1 MSRKKHKGLFVS
13 ILLATIFMVAFGGT
27 FFLFSEQSQKQSA
40 QNLTVVTSFYP
51 MYIAAMNICDSVE
64 GVTLENLSEPQTGC
78 LHDYQLTPED
88 MKLLSTADVFVVN
101 GGGIEEFL
109 TDVAKAYPELV
120 IVDASQD
127 IEISEDNAHVWMS
140 VESHIR
146 QVQNIAAGLAAVDAQ
161 NAHGYTHNAE
171 HYCSHLQEL
180 AEEEAT
186 LKQELSGQSVVLFQ
200 EAYAYLAEDLGLTV
214 AYVLDLDE
222 ERQVS
227 AGEVS
232 AVMKAI
238 RQQEVSVVFADDVY
252 AKEMSAMV
260 EDETDAVSVCIDTLV
275 RGTYDKNSYLTQMQQ
290 NIDAIREAYG
300 VN

>member
-1 MSRKKHKGLFVS
+1 M
-13 ILLATIFMVAFGGT
+13 
-27 FFLFSEQSQKQSA
+27 
-40 QNLTVVTSFYP
+40 
-51 MYIAAMNICDSVE
+51 
-64 GVTLENLSEPQTGC
+64 
-78 LHDYQLTPED
+78 
-88 MKLLSTADVFVVN
+88 
-101 GGGIEEFL
+101 
-109 TDVAKAYPELV
+109 
-120 IVDASQD
+120 
-127 IEISEDNAHVWMS
+127 WMS

>member
-1 MSRKKHKGLFVS
+1 
-13 ILLATIFMVAFGGT
+13 MVAFGGT
-27 FFLFSEQSQKQSA
+27 FFLFSEQSKKQSA

-51 MYIAAMNICDSVE
+51 MYIAAMNICDGVE

-275 RGTYDKNSYLTQMQQ
+275 RGTFDKNSYLTQMQQ

>member
-1 MSRKKHKGLFVS
+1 
-13 ILLATIFMVAFGGT
+13 
-27 FFLFSEQSQKQSA
+27 
-40 QNLTVVTSFYP
+40 
-51 MYIAAMNICDSVE
+51 MYIAAMNICDGVE

-214 AYVLDLDE
+214 VYVLDLDE

>member
-1 MSRKKHKGLFVS
+1 M
-13 ILLATIFMVAFGGT
+13 
-27 FFLFSEQSQKQSA
+27 
-40 QNLTVVTSFYP
+40 
-51 MYIAAMNICDSVE
+51 
-64 GVTLENLSEPQTGC
+64 
-78 LHDYQLTPED
+78 
-88 MKLLSTADVFVVN
+88 
-101 GGGIEEFL
+101 
-109 TDVAKAYPELV
+109 
-120 IVDASQD
+120 
-127 IEISEDNAHVWMS
+127 
-140 VESHIR
+140 
-146 QVQNIAAGLAAVDAQ
+146 
-161 NAHGYTHNAE
+161 
-171 HYCSHLQEL
+171 
-180 AEEEAT
+180 
-186 LKQELSGQSVVLFQ
+186 
-200 EAYAYLAEDLGLTV
+200 
-214 AYVLDLDE
+214 LDLDE

>member
-1 MSRKKHKGLFVS
+1 MS

-27 FFLFSEQSQKQSA
+27 FFLFSEQSKKQSA

-51 MYIAAMNICDSVE
+51 MYIAAMNICDGVE